1 MIQLTK
7 LNGVQFWLN
16 PHLIETIE
24 ATPDTM
30 IIMISGTHVIVKE
43 TVPDVINK
51 IIEYRKKLGINR
63 QEE

>member
-7 LNGVQFWLN
+7 LNGLQFWVN

-24 ATPDTM
+24 MTPDTM
-30 IIMISGTHVIVKE
+30 LIMTSGTHVIVRE
-43 TVPDVINK
+43 TVQEVITG
-51 IIEYRKKLGINR
+51 IIEYRKRLGINR